1 MLKFNSMCS
10 FNIIKSDHLSQVK
23 GENRMPDYTRP
34 PPGYL
39 ASGERL
45 EQSSTLQSNC
55 ISSDSHILV
64 IVFDIIGETIK
75 NDIIE
80 HPSSIAIY
88 VLFPL
93 FCRYTHK
100 ILISTKVSL
109 PYEQLNQELF
119 PHTLTPLNIAQPL
132 NFLMHSLMK
141 ILQALHLLINQRKEN
156 Q

>member
-1 MLKFNSMCS
+1 MCS
-10 FNIIKSDHLSQVK
+10 FDIIKSDHLSQVK

-75 NDIIE
+75 NDIEVI
-80 HPSSIAIY
+80 PRVSQ
-88 VLFPL
+88 FT
-93 FCRYTHK
+93 FCFHCSVGTH
-100 ILISTKVSL
+100 TK
-109 PYEQLNQELF
+109 F
-119 PHTLTPLNIAQPL
+119 
-132 NFLMHSLMK
+132 
-141 ILQALHLLINQRKEN
+141 
-156 Q
+156 

>member
-1 MLKFNSMCS
+1 MCS

-64 IVFDIIGETIK
+64 IVFDIMGKPSKMIK
-75 NDIIE
+75 SSC